1 VPRLTSDPITTSRTD
16 PPMLLPIAARTQW
29 SGPGYSARR
38 LSAPSGRL
46 GQPGATEPEDT
57 QAAIDL
63 EQIARDQIAKVISVK
78 YTGHGMAR
86 LVEALLNAQGYI
98 TFLSPEGADKGVDI
112 LAAAGPLGFASPR
125 ICVQVK
131 SGDSPVDRPT
141 LDQLIGAM
149 QNFKADR
156 GLLVSWAGFKSSVER
171 ERPQQF
177 FNVRLWDQAAFISE
191 LLAVYDRLPDEVRAD
206 LPLKRIWTITSEDEA
221 L

>member
-1 VPRLTSDPITTSRTD
+1 
-16 PPMLLPIAARTQW
+16 
-29 SGPGYSARR
+29 
-38 LSAPSGRL
+38 
-46 GQPGATEPEDT
+46 
-57 QAAIDL
+57 
-63 EQIARDQIAKVISVK
+63 
-78 YTGHGMAR
+78 MAR

-112 LAAAGPLGFASPR
+112 MAAAGPLGFASPR

-131 SGDSPVDRPT
+131 SGDTPVDRPT

-156 GLLVSWAGFKSSVER
+156 GLLVSWADFKSSVER

-191 LLAVYDRLPDEVRAD
+191 LLAVYDRLPEEVRAD
-206 LPLKRIWTITSEDEA
+206 LPLKRIWTITTEDEA